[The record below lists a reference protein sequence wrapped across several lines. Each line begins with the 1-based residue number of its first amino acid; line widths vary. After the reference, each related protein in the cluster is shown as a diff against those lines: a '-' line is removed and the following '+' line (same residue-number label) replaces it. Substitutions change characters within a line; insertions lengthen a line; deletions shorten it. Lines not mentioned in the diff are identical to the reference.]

1 MVNYALTGTPGT
13 GKTSL
18 SKLLDQKVISL
29 SEYYEEA
36 SDSKTDNDEWIVDI
50 EKLELLLDNIN
61 CNIFEGNF
69 AHKLSNI
76 EKIIVL
82 RCDPSI
88 LKKRLEE
95 RNYNSEKIR
104 ENMEAEAIGIIY
116 SESLEYLGK
125 ENIMQIDNGN
135 KTLKETS
142 EIIKKYINGNIKV
155 DEEIDY
161 SERILDW
168 Y

>member
-18 SKLLDQKVISL
+18 SKLLNKEVISL

-36 SDSKTDNDEWIVDI
+36 SEGKNGKGEWIVNI
-50 EKLELLLDNIN
+50 EKLDLILKNIN
-61 CNIFEGNF
+61 CEIYEGNF
-69 AHKLSNI
+69 SHKLAKI
-76 EKIIVL
+76 EKIIIL
-82 RCDPSI
+82 RCDPII
-88 LKKRLEE
+88 LEKRLEN
-95 RNYNSEKIR
+95 RNYSKDKIK
-104 ENMEAEAIGIIY
+104 ENLEAEAMGIIY

-125 ENIMQIDNGN
+125 EHIIQIDNSS
-135 KTLKETS
+135 KTVKETA
-142 EIIKKYINGNIKV
+142 EIIKKYINDNIKV
-155 DEEIDY
+155 EEEIDY

>member
-18 SKLLDQKVISL
+18 SKLLDEKVISL
-29 SEYYEEA
+29 SEYYEKA
-36 SDSKTDNDEWIVDI
+36 SAGKTERGEWVVDI
-50 EKLELLLDNIN
+50 KKLDSLLENNN

-69 AHKLSNI
+69 AHKLYKV

-82 RCDPSI
+82 RCDPLI
-88 LKKRLEE
+88 LEKRLEN
-95 RNYNSEKIR
+95 RNYTKEKIR
-104 ENMEAEAIGIIY
+104 ENMEAEAIGIIF
-116 SESLEYLGK
+116 SESLKYVGK
-125 ENIMQIDNGN
+125 DNIIQIDNGN
-135 KTLKETS
+135 KTLKETV
-142 EIIKKYINGNIKV
+142 EIVNKYINDNIKV
-155 DEEIDY
+155 EEEIDY